1 MVPGRLPVLWLAP
14 IWLVLVVPSMAEA
27 QTPPTGVYS
36 LNRAASAVGF
46 TISASMLFKFKENG
60 KFTDFTG
67 NLSYDP
73 ARPADTQM
81 DLTVYTASVDTH
93 NTEHDQML
101 KSADFFDV
109 QEFPTMHFVSALTT
123 AKPDGTFSMTGDM
136 TIRGVTKRLTI
147 PVRMRRALTT
157 GDPSSAVFE
166 STFQIDRT
174 EFGLNGVP
182 KWGGLKVSISKK
194 VEVHIAMATTINGA
208 KLER

>member
-14 IWLVLVVPSMAEA
+14 IWLVLVAPSMAEA
-27 QTPPTGVYS
+27 QTLPTGAYS

-60 KFTDFTG
+60 AFNDFTG

-73 ARPADTQM
+73 ARPADTQL
-81 DLTVYTASVDTH
+81 DLTVYTASVATH
-93 NTEHDQML
+93 NSEHDQML

-109 QEFPTMHFVSALTT
+109 EEFPTMHFVSALTT
-123 AKPDGTFSMTGDM
+123 TKPDGTFSMTGDM

-147 PVRMRRALTT
+147 PVRMRRDSV
-157 GDPSSAVFE
+157 GNPFSAVFE

-174 EFGLNGVP
+174 EFGLNGAP
-182 KWGGLKVSISKK
+182 KFGGLKVSISKK
-194 VEVHIAMATTINGA
+194 VDVHIAIAAAVNGPH
-208 KLER
+208 LER

>member
-1 MVPGRLPVLWLAP
+1 MALARLPVFLLAP
-14 IWLVLVVPSMAEA
+14 AWLMLVAPSMAEA
-27 QTPPTGVYS
+27 QDLPTGVYS

-46 TISASMLFKFKENG
+46 TISASMLFKFKEDGNF
-60 KFTDFTG
+60 KDFTG

-73 ARPADTQM
+73 ARPGDTQM

-93 NTEHDQML
+93 NAEHDQML
-101 KSADFFDV
+101 KSPDFFNVD
-109 QEFPTMHFVSALTT
+109 QFPTMHFVSASTA

-136 TIRGVTKRLTI
+136 TIRGVTKRMTI
-147 PVRMRRALTT
+147 PVRMRRDSA
-157 GDPSSAVFE
+157 GDPTSALFE

-194 VEVHIAMATTINGA
+194 VAVHIAMATTLNGQP
-208 KLER
+208 R